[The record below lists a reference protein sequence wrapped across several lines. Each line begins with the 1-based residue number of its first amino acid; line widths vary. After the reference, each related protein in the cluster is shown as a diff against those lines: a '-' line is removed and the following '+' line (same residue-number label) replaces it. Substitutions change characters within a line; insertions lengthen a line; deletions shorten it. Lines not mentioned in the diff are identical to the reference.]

1 MLVQTSRGQSG
12 SAHVVVLG
20 NEKGGSGKST
30 VALHVAV
37 ALLKAGQRVATIDL
51 DCRQQSFTRYIDN
64 RSAWARCTGLGLEL
78 PVHRRIQLG
87 ETMQIL
93 DNESSELVQFAD
105 AMSAVERAFDFIV
118 IDTPGS
124 DTYLMRLAH
133 AMADTLVTP
142 INDSFLDFDVLGTV
156 DPATSSVTGVSHY
169 AEMVRDARRKR
180 RQLDGAS
187 TDWILVR
194 NRLSM
199 LESRNK
205 QLVVDG
211 LNELSLRLGCRS
223 INGFT
228 EREVYRELFPCG
240 LTALDDLDEALGTR
254 PSMEHVMAREEV
266 TRLLRQLKLPIDE
279 RGRRRAANR
288 AEWFSQVDKPLEVH
302 DIFSAPQSGFQSG

>member
-1 MLVQTSRGQSG
+1 MLMQTSQGQSG
-12 SAHVVVLG
+12 SAHVVVFG

-30 VALHVAV
+30 AALHVAV

-64 RSAWARCTGLGLEL
+64 RSAWARRTGLDLEL
-78 PVHRRIQLG
+78 PVHRGIKLG

-105 AMSAVERAFDFIV
+105 AVSTVERAFDFIV
-118 IDTPGS
+118 IDTPGA

-156 DPATSSVTGVSHY
+156 DPATYSVTGESHY
-169 AEMVRDARRKR
+169 AEVVREARRKR
-180 RQLDGAS
+180 RRHDGAS
-187 TDWILVR
+187 TDWIVVR

-199 LESRNK
+199 VGSRNR
-205 QLVVDG
+205 QRVVGG
-211 LNELSLRLGCRS
+211 LNELARRLGFRS
-223 INGFT
+223 IDGFT
-228 EREVYRELFPCG
+228 EREVYREFYPRG

-254 PSMEHVMAREEV
+254 PNKEHVMAREEV
-266 TRLLRQLKLPIDE
+266 RSLLRQLKLPIDE
-279 RGRRRAANR
+279 RGRRRVANR
-288 AEWFSQVDKPLEVH
+288 AEWFNQVNKPLEVP
-302 DIFSAPQSGFQSG
+302 DIFGTP